1 MPGDRESINNRRKQT
16 LMSPHNSLYSLE
28 LGCRSKPALW
38 LGWILLAT
46 GCGQGQAQ
54 GQINA
59 PPVPIANAAAA
70 ESLLVDV
77 RSLDTSIVVELRYL
91 TSDNFTGAPLPGYKA
106 NRAYLR
112 REAAAA
118 LARVQQQLRAAG
130 LGLLVWDGYRPVSG
144 TEGMVE
150 WAERTG
156 NMKLFKQ
163 GYIARR
169 SRHNM
174 GVAVDLT
181 LVNRESGQ
189 PLDMGTPFDTFSD
202 AAHTANASGTA
213 ARNRQRLVMAMA
225 AQGFHNYDQEW
236 WHFSIDVPD
245 PVPFDV
251 PVK

>member
-1 MPGDRESINNRRKQT
+1 MAGDREIMNNRENQG
-16 LMSPHNSLYSLE
+16 MSILCKPLHSRQLRSFTWSL
-28 LGCRSKPALW
+28 PV
-38 LGWILLAT
+38 LGWLLGLAA
-46 GCGQGQAQ
+46 CGHAQAQ

-59 PPVPIANAAAA
+59 PPAPIASAAAA

-77 RSLDTSIVVELRYL
+77 LSVDSTIAVRLRYL
-91 TSDNFTGAPLPGYKA
+91 TPDNFTGAPLPGYEV

-118 LARVQQQLRAAG
+118 LGRVQEQLRAEG
-130 LGLLVWDGYRPVSG
+130 LGLLIWDAYRPVSG
-144 TEGMVE
+144 TEGMVA

-181 LVNRESGQ
+181 LVSLDTGK
-189 PLDMGTPFDTFSD
+189 PLEMGTPFDTFSD
-202 AAHTANASGTA
+202 AAHTANATGA
-213 ARNRQRLVMAMA
+213 VARNRQRLVAAME
-225 AQGFHNYDQEW
+225 AQGFKNYDQEW
-236 WHFSIDVPD
+236 WHFSFEVPN

-251 PVK
+251 PVR

>member
-1 MPGDRESINNRRKQT
+1 MRKSFLINNLNT
-16 LMSPHNSLYSLE
+16 LTVLAA
-28 LGCRSKPALW
+28 AL
-38 LGWILLAT
+38 LQA
-46 GCGQGQAQ
+46 GCGQGQAL

-59 PPVPIANAAAA
+59 APAPIASAAAA

-77 RSLDTSIVVELRYL
+77 RTLDSTIMVNLRYL
-91 TSDNFTGAPLPGYKA
+91 TSDNFTGAPLPGYEA

-112 REAAAA
+112 KEAAIA
-118 LARVQQQLRAAG
+118 LARVQQQLRAEG
-130 LGLLVWDGYRPVSG
+130 LSLLIWDGYRPVSG
-144 TEGMVE
+144 TEGMVA

-181 LVNRESGQ
+181 LVSLESGK
-189 PLDMGTPFDTFSD
+189 PLEMGTPFDTFSE
-202 AAHTANASGTA
+202 AAHTANATGTA
-213 ARNRQRLVMAMA
+213 AQNRQHLVAVME
-225 AQGFHNYDQEW
+225 AQGFTNYDQEW
-236 WHFSIDVPD
+236 WHFSIVVPG